1 MRAAALSTLCLGL
14 LVLAASVSA
23 QPVPPPVA
31 VKVAKSVAKEEPK
44 KDEPFDQHKADVET
58 VKSAGYTED
67 VKSLTDFFRNHTVT
81 EADKARI
88 NGIIQKLS
96 DDTFEVREAA
106 SDELSRSGVPAI
118 ALLRAAM
125 NAKDADYE
133 VARRCELAL
142 QVIEKVPTRSLASA
156 AARLLAGHKDDGVT
170 EVLLNYLPLG
180 DDESVGEEIRNTLTA
195 LAVRDGK
202 PDRNLEGALESKDAL
217 KRGAAAEAFARAND
231 KASRERMKAFLKK

>member
-1 MRAAALSTLCLGL
+1 MRAAALCTLCVGL

-31 VKVAKSVAKEEPK
+31 VKVARGAAKEEPK

-96 DDTFEVREAA
+96 DDTFEVRE
-106 SDELSRSGVPAI
+106 
-118 ALLRAAM
+118 
-125 NAKDADYE
+125 
-133 VARRCELAL
+133 
-142 QVIEKVPTRSLASA
+142 
-156 AARLLAGHKDDGVT
+156 
-170 EVLLNYLPLG
+170 
-180 DDESVGEEIRNTLTA
+180 
-195 LAVRDGK
+195 
-202 PDRNLEGALESKDAL
+202 
-217 KRGAAAEAFARAND
+217 
-231 KASRERMKAFLKK
+231 